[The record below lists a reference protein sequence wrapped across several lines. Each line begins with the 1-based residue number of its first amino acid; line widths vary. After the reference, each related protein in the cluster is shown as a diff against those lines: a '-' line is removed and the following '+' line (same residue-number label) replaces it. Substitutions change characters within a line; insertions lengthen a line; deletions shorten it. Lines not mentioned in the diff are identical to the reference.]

1 VNAGKGQP
9 VAVASSSTKGGSLV
23 SGLSGGMLAALGAMP
38 PLGGVPSRSSGGMAT
53 KRSQGDDKNSNGMFT
68 DVYVCICVSVC
79 VCILKYI
86 YIIYIYYIMYIG
98 SGSATKD
105 GGAGAD
111 GTGGGLG
118 AKVPR
123 DPSKLCKCKK
133 SKCVRQYCVC
143 FRAGLLCEGCDCAEC
158 LNDGKHESERLAAI
172 EHIKTSDP
180 LAFVDKIR
188 PEQET
193 QMFVDD
199 KFVDDK
205 PDAKKHHVRGCRY
218 DNDVTYTH
226 THTP

>member
-1 VNAGKGQP
+1 
-9 VAVASSSTKGGSLV
+9 
-23 SGLSGGMLAALGAMP
+23 MC
-38 PLGGVPSRSSGGMAT
+38 
-53 KRSQGDDKNSNGMFT
+53 
-68 DVYVCICVSVC
+68 VYVCVC
-79 VCILKYI
+79 VYICIYKH
-86 YIIYIYYIMYIG
+86 IYIYYIIYIG

-111 GTGGGLG
+111 GTGGGSG

-199 KFVDDK
+199 K

-218 DNDVTYTH
+218 DNDVIIHIYTH
-226 THTP
+226 TP